1 MEKSAHY
8 REFFP
13 DSRTPCQGTPY
24 RVDFPSEPPDPSV
37 YTLVRRYLKTAIAFL
52 GVGLGIGGWMIVRR
66 ELAGAAPDPYLASAH
81 THALFV
87 GFVMMMIMGVALW
100 LFPRP
105 DKADERYD
113 PRLALLAYWLL
124 TISTAGRVMGE
135 ILRSI
140 MGDPWLRMSVAALGV
155 VQALG
160 IGLFFYTMWT
170 RIRPVGSQ
178 SREARGER
186 F

>member
-1 MEKSAHY
+1 M
-8 REFFP
+8 
-13 DSRTPCQGTPY
+13 
-24 RVDFPSEPPDPSV
+24 

-52 GVGLGIGGWMIVRR
+52 AVGLTIGGYLIARR
-66 ELAGAAPDPYLASAH
+66 EFQGAAPDAYLVSAH

-105 DKADERYD
+105 EKTDAQYD
-113 PRLALLAYWLL
+113 PRLAATAYWLITIGTAARVGGEVMRSSL
-124 TISTAGRVMGE
+124 FTISAM
-135 ILRSI
+135 
-140 MGDPWLRMSVAALGV
+140 WLRVAIVAAGFLQGIAIGV
-155 VQALG
+155 
-160 IGLFFYTMWT
+160 FFFTMWT

-178 SREARGER
+178 TREAKGER

>member
-1 MEKSAHY
+1 M
-8 REFFP
+8 
-13 DSRTPCQGTPY
+13 
-24 RVDFPSEPPDPSV
+24 

-52 GVGLGIGGWMIVRR
+52 AVGLSIGGYLIARR
-66 ELAGAAPDPYLASAH
+66 EFQGAAPDEYLLSAH

-105 DKADERYD
+105 EKTDAQYN
-113 PRLALLAYWLL
+113 PRLAATAYWLI
-124 TISTAGRVMGE
+124 TIGTAARVGGE
-135 ILRSI
+135 VMRSSMFNMNI
-140 MGDPWLRMSVAALGV
+140 SAMWLRTAIVAAGFLQAIAIGV
-155 VQALG
+155 
-160 IGLFFYTMWT
+160 FFFTMWT

-178 SREARGER
+178 TREAKGER

>member
-1 MEKSAHY
+1 
-8 REFFP
+8 
-13 DSRTPCQGTPY
+13 
-24 RVDFPSEPPDPSV
+24 V

-52 GVGLGIGGWMIVRR
+52 AVGLTIGGYLIARR
-66 ELAGAAPDPYLASAH
+66 EFSGAAPDEYLVSAH

-105 DKADERYD
+105 DKSDAQYN
-113 PRLALLAYWLL
+113 PRLAATAYWLI
-124 TISTAGRVMGE
+124 TIGTAVRVGGE
-135 ILRSI
+135 VMRSSLFNMNI
-140 MGDPWLRMSVAALGV
+140 SAMWLRIAIVAAGFLQAIAIGV
-155 VQALG
+155 
-160 IGLFFYTMWT
+160 FFFTMWT

-178 SREARGER
+178 AREAKGER

>member
-1 MEKSAHY
+1 M
-8 REFFP
+8 
-13 DSRTPCQGTPY
+13 
-24 RVDFPSEPPDPSV
+24 

-52 GVGLGIGGWMIVRR
+52 AVGLGIGGWMIVRR
-66 ELAGAAPDPYLASAH
+66 ELAGAAPDAYLASAH

-113 PRLALLAYWLL
+113 PRLASLAYWLL
-124 TISTAGRVMGE
+124 TVSTAGRVMGE
-135 ILRSI
+135 VLRSTV
-140 MGDPWLRMSVAALGV
+140 GAPWLRMSVAVSGI
-155 VQALG
+155 VQALAIG
-160 IGLFFYTMWT
+160 IFFYTIWT

-178 SREARGER
+178 GREAKGER

>member
-1 MEKSAHY
+1 M
-8 REFFP
+8 
-13 DSRTPCQGTPY
+13 
-24 RVDFPSEPPDPSV
+24 

-52 GVGLGIGGWMIVRR
+52 AVGLSIGGYLIARR
-66 ELAGAAPDPYLASAH
+66 EFQGAAPDEYLVSAH

-105 DKADERYD
+105 EKTDAQYD
-113 PRLALLAYWLL
+113 PRLAATAYWLI
-124 TISTAGRVMGE
+124 TIGTVARVGGE
-135 ILRSI
+135 IMRSSLFNI
-140 MGDPWLRMSVAALGV
+140 SAMWLRVAIVAAGFLQGIAIGV
-155 VQALG
+155 
-160 IGLFFYTMWT
+160 FFFTMWT

-178 SREARGER
+178 AREATGEK